1 MPFVLPKSTLFPT
14 GSNSLRNEGCFHIT
28 GESHKS
34 YGSRCPGNFLQ
45 CRCKQGERRTR
56 SSAPR
61 ILCSVPCVTPPPQ
74 GARCARQCPG
84 RAGKGSCPFTR
95 FNPVLQIP
103 SRMLALGICLLLN
116 SLSFILEILS
126 FREDLEPCKGTCLC
140 SYDQT
145 LKKCLSFI
153 FRGVIQEMEI
163 DLLMRQRA
171 SRNVLVVF
179 NVL

>member
-1 MPFVLPKSTLFPT
+1 MRDASILLERAINPMAVDVPGISCNAGVSRESAELVLRPP
-14 GSNSLRNEGCFHIT
+14 GSFALCLV
-28 GESHKS
+28 SHRPLK
-34 YGSRCPGNFLQ
+34 G
-45 CRCKQGERRTR
+45 
-56 SSAPR
+56 
-61 ILCSVPCVTPPPQ
+61 
-74 GARCARQCPG
+74 CARQCPG
-84 RAGKGSCPFTR
+84 RAGKESCPFTR

-116 SLSFILEILS
+116 FLSFILEILS